1 MKASAYAAT
10 GLEGLCIF
18 SIIWTIVTSNITQ
31 RKIFSQSYDSCEIIQ
46 AKEIMELYSVTK
58 LVTCDLVCVEVQM
71 KSNKDGENQYKW
83 VEWKMKLDL
92 KAIY

>member
-1 MKASAYAAT
+1 M
-10 GLEGLCIF
+10 
-18 SIIWTIVTSNITQ
+18 IVVNL
-31 RKIFSQSYDSCEIIQ
+31 Q

-58 LVTCDLVCVEVQM
+58 LGTCDLVCVEVQM

>member
-1 MKASAYAAT
+1 MQLLVWKAYV
-10 GLEGLCIF
+10 F
-18 SIIWTIVTSNITQ
+18 SQSYEQLLPQTLH
-31 RKIFSQSYDSCEIIQ
+31 RKIFSQSYDSCELIQ

-58 LVTCDLVCVEVQM
+58 LGTCDLVCIEVQM

>member
-1 MKASAYAAT
+1 
-10 GLEGLCIF
+10 
-18 SIIWTIVTSNITQ
+18 
-31 RKIFSQSYDSCEIIQ
+31 
-46 AKEIMELYSVTK
+46 MELYSVTK